1 MTSNLFGDSGE
12 FDAVH
17 EIVALLSP
25 KSESTQQSK
34 LVVGNLLAQLFRQS
48 EHVSCKRHDND
59 DNDNDNHDDTKD
71 NK

>member
-48 EHVSCKRHDND
+48 EHVSSRRHD
-59 DNDNDNHDDTKD
+59 DNDNDNYDDTKD